1 MNSSGTQTASRTKLF
16 AAIIGGSA
24 MVAMGTLTLAMH
36 QEQTIG
42 GSNGV
47 YLSTGGGQ
55 MTLGGEVTTTTGVAT
70 ALATEKAVPAVKAT
84 PFK

>member
-55 MTLGGEVTTTTGVAT
+55 MTLGGEVTTTTVVAT
-70 ALATEKAVPAVKAT
+70 APTTEKAVPAVKAT